1 MSLGTFL
8 SRILGFFR
16 DLLLASAFSKNET
29 DIFFVAFRFPNFF
42 RRLLGEGT
50 FSASIT
56 PALTE
61 SLEKNQAQ
69 TKHRHARESVMPA
82 LSGYPTL
89 LESLEKNQA
98 QTKHRHARESGYPT
112 LLESLEKNQAEEA
125 KKLHHSFFS
134 LLFSLS
140 LILTLLGVIFMP
152 WIIRALFENSPYG
165 QIPGKLEKTIL
176 VGRIVFSYLFFV
188 SLYSYFMSVAQVFGR
203 FFVPALAPAFFNLSL
218 IFFALLPQKWWPFPS
233 MALAWAVLLGGL
245 LQLIPVWYLMKKLKW
260 SPRFSF
266 QKNPALFKL
275 LKRVFPSMLALSGLS
290 FIGLINVYF
299 AGKLEEGANSYI
311 YYADRLMEFPRSL
324 IAVSLGTALIPELTR
339 QYTNNNREALK
350 KTLNYYLR
358 FLLFLSLP
366 FALLFGLQADF
377 IIQLLFGRGQF
388 DQSSVGQTAEVLK
401 IYTLFLI
408 FSSLARVLSST
419 FFAINKS
426 GTVVKATGIF
436 VLAHFIF
443 AGFLSSRYGLEGL
456 AGASS
461 LSSLFF
467 FLVLLLFYKGAGSFF
482 NFGDLK
488 IIGNGVLNLFPGL
501 LALALSLQILPQLL
515 YRLHWFLFLHFNSTE
530 GEGYESLDS
539 SSLMESGFYEASKKP
554 SSLLETSF
562 SEASKK
568 SDLTEIGFYEAFKN
582 PPGLLETFDLNYI
595 SSYPLY
601 SFLIF
606 GISCGL
612 GSFLYLKISLLLKDE
627 MGQEFLKLLYKF
639 KNLFQNRK
647 TSLKW

>member
-98 QTKHRHARESGYPT
+98 
-112 LLESLEKNQAEEA
+112 EEA

-140 LILTLLGVIFMP
+140 LILTLLGVLFMP

-233 MALAWAVLLGGL
+233 MALAWGVLLGGV

-260 SPRFSF
+260 SPRLWSPRLSF
-266 QKNPALFKL
+266 QKNSALFKL

-401 IYTLFLI
+401 IYTLLLI

-461 LSSLFF
+461 LSALFF
-467 FLVLLLFYKGAGSFF
+467 FLVLLLFYKGVGSFF
-482 NFGDLK
+482 NLGDLK
-488 IIGNGVLNLFPGL
+488 MIGNGVLNLFPGL
-501 LALALSLQILPQLL
+501 LALALSLQILPQVL
-515 YRLHWFLFLHFNSTE
+515 YRLHWFLFSHFNSTE
-530 GEGYESLDS
+530 GELYESLDS
-539 SSLMESGFYEASKKP
+539 SSLME
-554 SSLLETSF
+554 TTF

-647 TSLKW
+647 PDFAF